1 MSKQFE
7 TFSSVDSGFIEVSS
21 SSSSLKMNIGEAV
34 KVCLL
39 EAQKENR
46 LICGLDNVSI
56 FLKEVDQPENSLF
69 FFITPSTKID
79 SMTHIQE
86 VILQSFC
93 FENDIYIVKL
103 DSSEKL
109 SKILNLE
116 QHVTCALIQKK
127 SANAS
132 FKDNIS
138 NVEKLLID
146 NCEDFWDEP
155 IQPIIKLPEH

>member
-1 MSKQFE
+1 
-7 TFSSVDSGFIEVSS
+7 
-21 SSSSLKMNIGEAV
+21 MNIGEAV
-34 KVCLL
+34 KICLL

-46 LICGLDNVSI
+46 LVCGLDNVSI
-56 FLKEVDQPENSLF
+56 FLKEIDQPENSLF
-69 FFITPSTKID
+69 FFITPSTEID

-103 DSSEKL
+103 DNSEKL
-109 SKILNLE
+109 SQILNLE
-116 QHVTCALIQKK
+116 HRVSCALIQKK

-132 FKDNIS
+132 YKENNIS
-138 NVEKLLID
+138 NVEKMLID

-155 IQPIIKLPEH
+155 IQPIIKLPEK